1 MCSGDM
7 RVVDRDLPDA
17 HRGRPLPVR
26 IYFPAHAT
34 GKWPVIVFS
43 HGLGG
48 SRLGYSYLGRA
59 WAQHGY
65 VSIHPTHRESA
76 ELRSPVAIEDIEGA
90 AAGSATRLQALAAM
104 KKAIDDPHNWEARP
118 RDVALVVDS
127 FRWLEEHVPSLRGHL
142 DLDAIGIAGHSF
154 GAYTTLLLAG
164 ARPRVHG
171 HFRDFAESRG
181 RAFLALSPPGNGS
194 RGLEP
199 DSWHSIAR
207 PVLCITGTKDQGLS
221 GEPPSWRVESFH
233 AMRGGHNALAVIDG
247 AEHFTFSG
255 GRPRRPAN
263 PAHLHAIEEL
273 SLAFWRRH
281 LRGEKVPLPHLAG
294 VRLLEK

>member
-1 MCSGDM
+1 M
-7 RVVDRDLPDA
+7 RIADRDLPDA
-17 HRGRPLPVR
+17 HRGQPLPVR
-26 IYFPAHAT
+26 IYFPAHGASR
-34 GKWPVIVFS
+34 WSVIVFS

-48 SRLGYSYLGRA
+48 SRLGYSYLGSA

-76 ELRSPVAIEDIEGA
+76 ALRSPLAIEDIEGA
-90 AAGSATRLQALAAM
+90 VAGSATRLQALAAM

-118 RDVALVVDS
+118 RDVALVIDS
-127 FRWLEEHVPSLRGHL
+127 FAWIEEHVPALRGYL
-142 DLDAIGIAGHSF
+142 DHDSIGIAGHSF

-171 HFRDFAESRG
+171 HLRDFSESRA

-199 DSWHSIAR
+199 GSWESIAR

-221 GEPPSWRVESFH
+221 GEPPSWREESFH
-233 AMRGGHNALAVIDG
+233 SMPRGHKALAVIDG

-255 GRPRRPAN
+255 GRPRRPAE
-263 PAHLHAIEEL
+263 PAHLHAVEQL

-281 LRGEKVPLPHLAG
+281 LRGENAPLPHPAG
-294 VRLLEK
+294 VHVVEK

>member
-1 MCSGDM
+1 M
-7 RVVDRDLPDA
+7 RIADRDLPDP

-26 IYFPAHAT
+26 IYFPAA
-34 GKWPVIVFS
+34 GRGPWPVVIFS

-76 ELRSPVAIEDIEGA
+76 ELRSPIAIEDIEGA
-90 AAGSATRLQALAAM
+90 PAGSASRLRALAAM
-104 KKAIDDPHNWEARP
+104 KKAIDDARNWEARP
-118 RDVALVVDS
+118 RDVGLAIDS
-127 FRWLEEHVPSLRGHL
+127 LDWLQEHVPALRGHL
-142 DLDAIGIAGHSF
+142 EAAAVGVAGHSF

-171 HFRDFAESRG
+171 HLRDFSDARPRG
-181 RAFLALSPPGNGS
+181 FLALSPPGNGS
-194 RGLEP
+194 RGLGTH
-199 DSWHSIAR
+199 SWDTVQR
-207 PVLCITGTKDQGLS
+207 PVLCITGTRDAGLS
-221 GEPPSWRVESFH
+221 GEPPSWREESYRSMP
-233 AMRGGHNALAVIDG
+233 AGGKALAVLDS

-263 PAHLHAIEEL
+263 PEHLAAVEEL
-273 SLAFWRRH
+273 SLAFWSRH
-281 LRGEKVPLPHLAG
+281 LRGQPASLPRPAG
-294 VRLLEK
+294 VRVEEK

>member
-1 MCSGDM
+1 M
-7 RVVDRDLPDA
+7 RVADRDLPDV

-26 IYFPAHAT
+26 IYFPARAA
-34 GKWPVIVFS
+34 GPWPVIVFS

-48 SRLGYSYLGRA
+48 SRLGYSYLGGV

-76 ELRSPVAIEDIEGA
+76 ELRSPLAIEDIEGA
-90 AAGSATRLQALAAM
+90 AAGSTTRLQALAAM

-118 RDVALVVDS
+118 RDVALVLDS
-127 FRWLEEHVPSLRGHL
+127 FTWLEEHVPALRGHL
-142 DLDAIGIAGHSF
+142 DAQAIGIAGHSF

-171 HFRDFAESRG
+171 RLRDFSESG
-181 RAFLALSPPGNGS
+181 ARAFLALSPPGNGS
-194 RGLEP
+194 RGLERE
-199 DSWHSIAR
+199 SWHSIVR

-221 GEPPSWRVESFH
+221 GEPPSWREESFH
-233 AMRGGHNALAVIDG
+233 SMPRGGKALAVIDG

-255 GRPRRPAN
+255 GRPRRPADRS
-263 PAHLHAIEEL
+263 HLHAVEQL
-273 SLAFWRRH
+273 SLSFWARH
-281 LRGEKVPLPHLAG
+281 LHGEKVPLPHLRG
-294 VRLLEK
+294 VRLAEK